1 MARHLLA
8 LLLLLGQ
15 NALGQEDYKLKIEG
29 LQAQKQRIAEQEKEA
44 LKQEVLQINQKLD
57 RGEISRERATK
68 LKGDA
73 AKVRAMNM
81 ENRIAILDHRIALLE
96 RNQGK
101 VLSLPK
107 RDSLW
112 KVKGLFD
119 LGEEPWTLGPLRDRK
134 GEIKYDRRTY
144 GDLVV
149 AVGLNNALVEGQV
162 FEDGPYRLAG
172 SRFFELGWQW
182 RTRVFSHSNWLR
194 LNYGISYQSNGLK
207 PKGNHY
213 FRMEGDQT
221 VLEEFEFALD
231 KVKLRMDH
239 LVLPLHF
246 EIGPSKYTHGEHSIR
261 YSIRNQ
267 FRLGLGGYGGLK
279 LGTRQKLKYRRDGQN
294 IKDKLTGDYNTHDLI
309 YGFSGYMGFDG
320 VLLYLKYDMNPLF
333 KDAVVEQHNISLGL
347 RLDI

>member
-1 MARHLLA
+1 
-8 LLLLLGQ
+8 
-15 NALGQEDYKLKIEG
+15 
-29 LQAQKQRIAEQEKEA
+29 
-44 LKQEVLQINQKLD
+44 
-57 RGEISRERATK
+57 
-68 LKGDA
+68 
-73 AKVRAMNM
+73 
-81 ENRIAILDHRIALLE
+81 
-96 RNQGK
+96 
-101 VLSLPK
+101 
-107 RDSLW
+107 
-112 KVKGLFD
+112 
-119 LGEEPWTLGPLRDRK
+119 
-134 GEIKYDRRTY
+134 
-144 GDLVV
+144 
-149 AVGLNNALVEGQV
+149 
-162 FEDGPYRLAG
+162 
-172 SRFFELGWQW
+172 
-182 RTRVFSHSNWLR
+182 
-194 LNYGISYQSNGLK
+194 
-207 PKGNHY
+207 
-213 FRMEGDQT
+213 MEGDQT

-347 RLDI
+347 RFDI